1 MLISGFLKYSPKI
14 QYWNMSKKI
23 VFIADFFAEHGSA
36 GAELNNEEFILLL
49 RDRGLEVLKVQSHL
63 VEAEHIENN
72 EDKIFIVSN
81 FVNLH
86 PDHKKTISR
95 LTYAIYEHDHKY
107 LKSRDP
113 GPYSDYKAPPG
124 QIINRDFY
132 EKARAVFCQSL
143 FHLKIIKQNLQVDNL
158 VNLSGNLWSLESL
171 NLLEEIGKLEKEN
184 SHAIVNSGHMHKN
197 VAAAVKYCESSNMEY
212 NIINSTSYHDFL
224 SQLGKHKG
232 LVFFPK
238 TPETLSRIVVEARM
252 MGMSTK
258 TTKNVGAIYE
268 EWFDKKGPD
277 LINVMRQK
285 RHDIPETVLEHCYG

>member
-1 MLISGFLKYSPKI
+1 MNGFLRYLMKI
-14 QYWNMSKKI
+14 PYWNMNKKI
-23 VFIADFFAEHGSA
+23 VFIADYFVEHGV
-36 GAELNNEEFILLL
+36 GGGELNNEELISLLQQ
-49 RDRGLEVLKVQSHL
+49 RGLEILKVQSHM
-63 VEAEHIENN
+63 VNAEHIKNSD
-72 EDKIFIVSN
+72 DKVFIVSN

-86 PDHKKTISR
+86 PDYKKGL
-95 LTYAIYEHDHKY
+95 LTSTYVIYEHDHKY

-113 GPYSDYKAPPG
+113 GPYPDYKAPPG

-132 EKARAVFCQSL
+132 ENARAVFCQSL

-171 NLLEEIGKLEKEN
+171 NLLEEISKLEKED
-184 SHAIVNSGHMHKN
+184 SCAIVNSVNPHKN
-197 VAAAVKYCESSNMEY
+197 VVGAAKYCESSNMEY
-212 NIINSTSYHDFL
+212 SVIDNVNYHDFL
-224 SQLGKHKG
+224 SQLGKHKT

-258 TTKNVGAIYE
+258 TTKNVGAIHE
-268 EWFDKKGPD
+268 EWFSKKGLD

-285 RHDIPETVLEHCYG
+285 RNSIPDLVLRHCYE